1 MHLCLAFRC
10 ALGCEGIVSK
20 RLVLVDD
27 RAVAIEMLVED
38 DVAMSAVQEL
48 GSAGWSNWNKTA
60 RRA

>member
-1 MHLCLAFRC
+1 VSFRHDAFAAERT
-10 ALGCEGIVSK
+10 G
-20 RLVLVDD
+20 VLVDD

-48 GSAGWSNWNKTA
+48 GSARWSNWNKTA